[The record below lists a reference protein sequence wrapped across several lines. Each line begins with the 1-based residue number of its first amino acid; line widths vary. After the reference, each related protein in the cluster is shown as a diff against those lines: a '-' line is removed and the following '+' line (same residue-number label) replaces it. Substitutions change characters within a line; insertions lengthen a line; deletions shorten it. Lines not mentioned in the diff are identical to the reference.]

1 MKIPTHLKIG
11 GHNIKVMLKELPED
25 IAGAS
30 DVHKNEIHIN
40 SRLPQSQREASLIHE
55 IFHFLN
61 WTFDS
66 QPLGHA
72 LLDAF
77 AEQFYQVLT
86 DNKMV

>member
-1 MKIPTHLKIG
+1 MVIPKKLKIG
-11 GHNIKVMLKELPED
+11 AHTVKIILKVLPED
-25 IAGAS
+25 IAGDS

-40 SRLPQSQREASLIHE
+40 SNLPQSQREASLIHE

-77 AEQFYQVLT
+77 AEQFYQVLS
-86 DNKMV
+86 DNKL